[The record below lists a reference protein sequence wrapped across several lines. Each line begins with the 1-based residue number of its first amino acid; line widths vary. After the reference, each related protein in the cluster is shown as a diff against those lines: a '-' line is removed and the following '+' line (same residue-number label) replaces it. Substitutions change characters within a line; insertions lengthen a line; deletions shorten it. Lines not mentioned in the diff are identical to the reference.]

1 MILFEELIKKCG
13 RGELNYLVSFNVIKL
28 DDVYKCAMNTDSA
41 EVLYYIL
48 DLFKSNSNEFKT
60 IKKNRQFWIYLL
72 YGYKIC

>member
-1 MILFEELIKKCG
+1 MRLIMILFEELIKKCG

-60 IKKNRQFWIYLL
+60 IKKNRQF
-72 YGYKIC
+72 